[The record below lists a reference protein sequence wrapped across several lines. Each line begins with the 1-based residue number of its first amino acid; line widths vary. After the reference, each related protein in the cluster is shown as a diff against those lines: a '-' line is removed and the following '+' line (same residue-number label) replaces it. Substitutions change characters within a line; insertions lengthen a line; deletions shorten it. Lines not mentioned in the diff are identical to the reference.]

1 MLSVSLCFTPPFRLS
16 NANSYAQ
23 VEGLKH
29 GGTENTEENSGS
41 SVAHYPSCLFFRYC
55 DRQCETAKR
64 IRTVVASYSP
74 FLQATFA
81 MSPQDALD
89 LVRAAIVMSLI
100 LAAPL
105 LVVGMVVGLVISL
118 IQALTQVQDQTVS
131 TVPKLFA
138 IVLAMILCLP
148 WMTDRM
154 VEYSR
159 DLFRDIPNH
168 ISQR

>member
-1 MLSVSLCFTPPFRLS
+1 
-16 NANSYAQ
+16 
-23 VEGLKH
+23 
-29 GGTENTEENSGS
+29 
-41 SVAHYPSCLFFRYC
+41 
-55 DRQCETAKR
+55 
-64 IRTVVASYSP
+64 
-74 FLQATFA
+74 
-81 MSPQDALD
+81 MSPQAALD

-105 LVVGMVVGLVISL
+105 LLVGMVVGLIISL

-138 IVLAMILCLP
+138 IVLAMIFCLP